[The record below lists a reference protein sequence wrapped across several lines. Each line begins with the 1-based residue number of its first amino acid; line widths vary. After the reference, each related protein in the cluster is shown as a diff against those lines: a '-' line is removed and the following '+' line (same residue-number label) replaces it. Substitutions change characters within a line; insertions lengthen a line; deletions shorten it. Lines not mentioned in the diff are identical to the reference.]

1 MTPTGDT
8 TRISFPSPPSPTTS
22 GIGSRQQPQTG
33 FAANSATLPR
43 RSTNLARPSP
53 LSRLHTSPDP
63 STREPRQMAP
73 STPEAPQR
81 QTSMYKPLP
90 SPCYVH
96 SGLEKYGHLPPG
108 PPYGHFPW
116 NSSGQDTA
124 ASLQLHEEEGRAVEG
139 KHRIRTQKVDLSF
152 SGGGDRANSTAQGGS
167 QRVIDQCETAD
178 ISPGLSAVST
188 FSSSDPDG
196 TNAKHRLQVSAPAW
210 EDLDDAEDGGSIT
223 RQLAETATGVRE
235 MSKQLGRTK
244 VKSNIQHVLI
254 VTKARDNGL
263 IKLTRDVAAYLM
275 SKKTGSNGRS
285 NGNDR
290 GMVVY
295 VDSQLRTSKRFNA
308 AGLEKEHPEFF
319 KPYSRRRTSSSASV
333 NTLSASMSD
342 VSLLSRA
349 NSANGAKRRSDPG
362 RDAENDQGQLRYWTA
377 EMCSSTPSLFDFVVT
392 LGGDGTVLFTSWLF
406 QRIVPPVLPFALGSL
421 GFLTNFDYAN
431 FRKTIDQVVDDG
443 IRVNLRMR
451 FTCVVYRAIAP
462 EEDKHKGPSRKAIK
476 STGGDILIS
485 RIGRDGWESVEGS
498 NVGALPCK
506 QKKDKEIMCYST
518 RPVETFEVLNDLV
531 VDRGPSPYVSL
542 LELFGDDHHLTTVQA
557 DGLCIATPTG
567 STAYSLS
574 AGGSLVHPGIPAIL
588 ISPICPHTL
597 SFRPM
602 LLPDS
607 MEVRVCVPYNSRST
621 AWASFDGRGR
631 IELKQGDY
639 IKITASKYPFP
650 TVCDEERSVD
660 WFHSISRTLRW
671 NEREKQK
678 SFVVVEEDRAKP
690 VKAKVPKNVGN
701 QGIAKAPEG
710 ARDDKA
716 RIKLS
721 KQEVQ
726 AGQDSL
732 VGKTQEESTRQAK
745 QRGEKIEPQEA
756 SSEEEEEEE
765 EEGFDIDEIST
776 PTQGSTSPKESKD
789 EPLTRPKYSSKRPS
803 QLSALLGQDGMKSGV
818 DTPERFLFPHKQD
831 LGGPFNPKAFAH
843 ALDKGLTK
851 LSGLHDSGNKMKPG
865 GRSRLLD
872 KGLSEPLHDEGI
884 GHRDHIGNPGTLL
897 HNAGH
902 SINLIHERFPEGSD
916 IKTPKTSDAS
926 EAKHFD
932 DSPPSTGAE
941 GDDREGSDSGH
952 RRTKAFAFYG
962 QAGSFPSFFVW
973 TSAYFLLLECLG

>member
-1 MTPTGDT
+1 MSPAADPA
-8 TRISFPSPPSPTTS
+8 RIPFPSASSPTPS
-22 GIGSRQQPQTG
+22 GSGSRQQSQAG
-33 FAANSATLPR
+33 LASNSATIPR
-43 RSTNLARPSP
+43 RTTNLTRPSP
-53 LSRLHTSPDP
+53 LSRLHSSPVPHTQEVPRLETRPTSLFK
-63 STREPRQMAP
+63 AP
-73 STPEAPQR
+73 
-81 QTSMYKPLP
+81 P

-96 SGLEKYGHLPPG
+96 SHLEKYGHLPPG
-108 PPYGHFPW
+108 ESYSPW
-116 NSSGQDTA
+116 SANAQNLATTNDQVNGEQRIA
-124 ASLQLHEEEGRAVEG
+124 EEGQPQI
-139 KHRIRTQKVDLSF
+139 KTQKVDSF
-152 SGGGDRANSTAQGGS
+152 GGKADQANSTTQGGL
-167 QRVIDQCETAD
+167 QKMKDPCETGE

-188 FSSSDPDG
+188 FSSNDPDG
-196 TNAKHRLQVSAPAW
+196 PAARHRLQVSAPAW

-263 IKLTRDVAAYLM
+263 IKLTREVAVYLM

-285 NGNDR
+285 NGS

-295 VDSQLRTSKRFNA
+295 VDAQLRTSKRFNA
-308 AGLEKEHPEFF
+308 AGLERERPEFF
-319 KPYSRRRTSSSASV
+319 KPLPRRRASSSASV
-333 NTLSASMSD
+333 HTLSTSMSD

-349 NSANGAKRRSDPG
+349 NSSSGAKRRSDVG
-362 RDAENDQGQLRYWTA
+362 RDAENEQGQLRYWTA
-377 EMCSSTPSLFDFVVT
+377 DMCSNTPNLFDFVVT

-421 GFLTNFDYAN
+421 GFLTNFDYSN
-431 FRKTIDQVVDDG
+431 FRKTIDNVVDDG

-462 EEDKHKGPSRKAIK
+462 EEDKRKGPSRKAIK

-485 RIGRDGWESVEGS
+485 RVGRDGWESVESS
-498 NVGALPCK
+498 NAGAPPCR

-631 IELKQGDY
+631 IELKPDLDLVSSDAEGDY

-650 TVCDEERSVD
+650 TVCAEERSVD

-678 SFVVVEEDRAKP
+678 SFVVVEEDRPKEAKD
-690 VKAKVPKNVGN
+690 KVSKNIEHHGST
-701 QGIAKAPEG
+701 KES

-721 KQEVQ
+721 KHQ
-726 AGQDSL
+726 AQDGQDAL
-732 VGKTQEESTRQAK
+732 AEKTHEESIRQANLP
-745 QRGEKIEPQEA
+745 GERPEPQET
-756 SSEEEEEEE
+756 SSEEEEE
-765 EEGFDIDEIST
+765 EEGFDIDDIST
-776 PTQGSTSPKESKD
+776 PTQESTSPKESKD
-789 EPLTRPKYSSKRPS
+789 EPLARPKYSSKRPS
-803 QLSALLGQDGMKSGV
+803 QLLGLDGMKSGV
-818 DTPERFLFPHKQD
+818 DTPDRFIFPHKQTVSTA
-831 LGGPFNPKAFAH
+831 LSPNAFAT
-843 ALDKGLTK
+843 ALDKGLTRLSK
-851 LSGLHDSGNKMKPG
+851 LDSQAIRQDGSTRP
-865 GRSRLLD
+865 LD
-872 KGLSEPLHDEGI
+872 KGQPEPLHDHEVGQ
-884 GHRDHIGNPGTLL
+884 RDHIGEPGSLL
-897 HNAGH
+897 HTAGH
-902 SINLIHERFPEGSD
+902 SIPSGRAALLPGRLRGD
-916 IKTPKTSDAS
+916 VDAMDLKTPKNGRAAG
-926 EAKHFD
+926 AKPAEH
-932 DSPPSTGAE
+932 SPPATARYGH
-941 GDDREGSDSGH
+941 DRAPGESS
-952 RRTKAFAFYG
+952 RRRIKVLAFYG
-962 QAGSFPSFFVW
+962 QDESDSSGDEDTY
-973 TSAYFLLLECLG
+973 TSDHHDGGGC

>member
-1 MTPTGDT
+1 MSPAADP
-8 TRISFPSPPSPTTS
+8 TRIPFHSAFSSMPSGS
-22 GIGSRQQPQTG
+22 GSRQQSQTG
-33 FAANSATLPR
+33 LASNSATIPR
-43 RSTNLARPSP
+43 RSTNLPRPSP
-53 LSRLHTSPDP
+53 LSRLHSSPVTNTQEPTRLDSRPTSLYK
-63 STREPRQMAP
+63 AP
-73 STPEAPQR
+73 
-81 QTSMYKPLP
+81 P

-96 SGLEKYGHLPPG
+96 SHLEKYGHLPPEQ
-108 PPYGHFPW
+108 PYFPW
-116 NSSGQDTA
+116 NPNAQNPVAGSEQMQEGQTKAEDG
-124 ASLQLHEEEGRAVEG
+124 QPQ
-139 KHRIRTQKVDLSF
+139 IRTQKVDPF
-152 SGGGDRANSTAQGGS
+152 GGSGDKTNSTTQGGLPKMK
-167 QRVIDQCETAD
+167 DPCETGE

-188 FSSSDPDG
+188 FSSNDHDG
-196 TNAKHRLQVSAPAW
+196 PSAKHRLQVSAPAW

-263 IKLTRDVAAYLM
+263 IKLTREVAVYLM

-285 NGNDR
+285 NGT

-295 VDSQLRTSKRFNA
+295 VDAQLRTSKRFNA
-308 AGLEKEHPEFF
+308 AGLERERPEFF
-319 KPYSRRRTSSSASV
+319 KPLPRRRASSSASV
-333 NTLSASMSD
+333 HTLSTSMSD

-349 NSANGAKRRSDPG
+349 NSSSGAKRRSDVG
-362 RDAENDQGQLRYWTA
+362 RDAENEQGQLRYWTA
-377 EMCSSTPSLFDFVVT
+377 DMCSNTPNLFDFVVT

-431 FRKTIDQVVDDG
+431 FRKTIDNVVDDG

-462 EEDKHKGPSRKAIK
+462 DEDKRKGPSRKAIK

-485 RIGRDGWESVEGS
+485 RVGRDGWESVESS
-498 NVGALPCK
+498 NAGAPPCK

-631 IELKQGDY
+631 IELKRDPDTALFDAEGDY

-650 TVCDEERSVD
+650 TVCAEERSVD

-678 SFVVVEEDRAKP
+678 SFVVVEEDRPKEAKE
-690 VKAKVPKNVGN
+690 KASKKVENHSSTR
-701 QGIAKAPEG
+701 AAES

-716 RIKLS
+716 RVKVS
-721 KQEVQ
+721 TQQ
-726 AGQDSL
+726 AQDGQDPL
-732 VGKTQEESTRQAK
+732 ADKTQEESTRQVK
-745 QRGEKIEPQEA
+745 MRGEKVEPQET
-756 SSEEEEEEE
+756 SSEEEENEEEE
-765 EEGFDIDEIST
+765 EEGFDIDDIST
-776 PTQGSTSPKESKD
+776 PTQESTSPKEPKD
-789 EPLTRPKYSSKRPS
+789 EPLARPKYSSKRPS
-803 QLSALLGQDGMKSGV
+803 QLLGLDGMKSGV
-818 DTPERFLFPHKQD
+818 DTPDRFIFPHKQAPSSS
-831 LGGPFNPKAFAH
+831 LSPNAFAT
-843 ALDKGLTK
+843 ALDKGLTRLSK
-851 LSGLHDSGNKMKPG
+851 LDSEAVKQDGTARP
-865 GRSRLLD
+865 LD
-872 KGLSEPLHDEGI
+872 KGHPEPLHDHEVGQ
-884 GHRDHIGNPGTLL
+884 RDHIGEPGSLL
-897 HNAGH
+897 HTAGH
-902 SINLIHERFPEGSD
+902 SIPTGRTALLPGRLRGDEDPSD
-916 IKTPKTSDAS
+916 LKTPKTSKAS
-926 EAKHFD
+926 GAKPIEH
-932 DSPPSTGAE
+932 SPPDTARYGH
-941 GDDREGSDSGH
+941 DRETNESSR
-952 RRTKAFAFYG
+952 RRTKVLAFYG
-962 QAGSFPSFFVW
+962 QDDSDSSGDEY
-973 TSAYFLLLECLG
+973 THI